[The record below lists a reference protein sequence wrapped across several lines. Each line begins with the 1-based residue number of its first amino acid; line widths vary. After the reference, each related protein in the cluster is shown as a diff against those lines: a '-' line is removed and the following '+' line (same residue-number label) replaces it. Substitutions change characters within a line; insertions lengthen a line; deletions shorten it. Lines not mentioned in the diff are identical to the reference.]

1 MMKLKDK
8 VVLITGGG
16 SGIGA
21 AVARRFAEEGARV
34 AIADV
39 VPQGAEGV
47 KDEVIKKGGKAI
59 FCQVDV
65 RKRDEVHGMIDQ
77 VVQEFGSLDI
87 LINNAGVTRDNLC
100 ARMSEEEWDFVVD
113 VSLKGTFLCSQA
125 AYRPMRKQKY
135 GRIVNTASVVVRGN
149 MGQVNYSSSKAGI
162 IGLTR
167 TLALEYARSNITV
180 NCIAPGFIDTPMTAA
195 GMTDKV
201 KELALERIPLAR
213 MGTPEEVANVHL
225 FLASDDAGYIT
236 GQVIFLDGGVSIGI

>member
-1 MMKLKDK
+1 MRLKEK
-8 VVLITGGG
+8 VALVTGGG

-21 AVARRFAEEGARV
+21 AVAQRFAAEGALIAV
-34 AIADV
+34 ADV

-47 KDEVIKKGGKAI
+47 IAEITKKGGKAI
-59 FCQVDV
+59 FAQVDV
-65 RKRDEVHGMIDQ
+65 RKKDEVHGMIEQ
-77 VVQEFGSLDI
+77 VMKEFGRLDI

-113 VSLKGTFLCSQA
+113 VSLKGTFLCAQA

-135 GRIVNTASVVVRGN
+135 GRIINTASVVVRGN
-149 MGQVNYSSSKAGI
+149 MGQVNYSASKSGI

-180 NCIAPGFIDTPMTAA
+180 NCLAPGFIDTPMTAA

-201 KELALERIPLAR
+201 KELALGLVPLAR
-213 MGTPEEVANVHL
+213 MGTPAEVANLHL
-225 FLASDDAGYIT
+225 FLASDEASYIT
-236 GQVIFLDGGVSIGI
+236 GQVIFIDGGVSIGI

>member
-1 MMKLKDK
+1 MKLKDK
-8 VVLITGGG
+8 VALITGGG

-39 VPQGAEGV
+39 VPQGAEEV
-47 KDEVIKKGGKAI
+47 RDEIIKKGGKSI

-77 VVQEFGSLDI
+77 VVQEFERLDI

-125 AYRPMRKQKY
+125 VYRPMRKQKY

-162 IGLTR
+162 VGLTR
-167 TLALEYARSNITV
+167 TLALEYARSNITG
-180 NCIAPGFIDTPMTAA
+180 NCIAPGFIDTPITAA

>member
-1 MMKLKDK
+1 MRLKEK
-8 VVLITGGG
+8 VALITGGG

-21 AVARRFAEEGARV
+21 AVAKRFAAEGALV

-39 VPQGAEGV
+39 VPQGGKEV
-47 KDEVIKKGGKAI
+47 MDEINTKGGRAI
-59 FCQVDV
+59 FSQVDV
-65 RKRDEVHGMIDQ
+65 RKRDEVQGMIDQ
-77 VVQEFGSLDI
+77 VVKEFGRLDI
-87 LINNAGVTRDNLC
+87 LINNAGITRDNLC
-100 ARMSEEEWDFVVD
+100 ARMSEEEWDFVMD
-113 VSLKGTFLCSQA
+113 VNLKGTFLCSQA

-180 NCIAPGFIDTPMTAA
+180 NSIAPGFIDTPMTAA
-195 GMTDKV
+195 AMTDKV

-213 MGTPEEVANVHL
+213 MGTPEEVADLHL
-225 FLASDDAGYIT
+225 FLASDEAGYIT
-236 GQVIFLDGGVSIGI
+236 GQVIFLDGGASIGI

>member
-1 MMKLKDK
+1 MRLQDK
-8 VVLITGGG
+8 VALVTGGG

-21 AVARRFAEEGARV
+21 AVAKRFAVEGASI
-34 AIADV
+34 AIVDIA
-39 VPQGAEGV
+39 PQGATDVRDEITAQGGRAV
-47 KDEVIKKGGKAI
+47 FFQADVRKKDEVGAM
-59 FCQVDV
+59 V
-65 RKRDEVHGMIDQ
+65 DQ
-77 VVQEFGSLDI
+77 VVGEYGRLDI

-162 IGLTR
+162 VGLTR
-167 TLALEYARSNITV
+167 TLALEFARSNITV
-180 NCIAPGFIDTPMTAA
+180 NCIAPGFINTPMTAA

-201 KELALERIPLAR
+201 KELALEKIPLHR
-213 MGTPEEVANVHL
+213 MGTPEEVADLHL
-225 FLASDDAGYIT
+225 FLAGDEAGYIT
-236 GQVIFLDGGVSIGI
+236 GQVVFLDGGASIGI

>member
-1 MMKLKDK
+1 MRLKEK
-8 VVLITGGG
+8 VALVTGGG

-21 AVARRFAEEGARV
+21 AVAQRFAAEGALI

-47 KDEVIKKGGKAI
+47 MAEITKKGGKAI
-59 FCQVDV
+59 FSQVDV
-65 RKRDEVHGMIDQ
+65 RKRDEVHGMIEQ
-77 VVQEFGSLDI
+77 VVKEFGRLDI

-100 ARMSEEEWDFVVD
+100 ARMSEEEWDFVVG

-135 GRIVNTASVVVRGN
+135 GRIINTASVVVRGN
-149 MGQVNYSSSKAGI
+149 MGQVNYSASKAGI

-180 NCIAPGFIDTPMTAA
+180 NCLAPGFIDTPMTAA

-201 KELALERIPLAR
+201 KEVALGLVPLAR
-213 MGTPEEVANVHL
+213 MGTPKEVANLHL
-225 FLASDDAGYIT
+225 FLASDEASYIT
-236 GQVIFLDGGVSIGI
+236 GQVIFIDGGVSIGI

>member
-1 MMKLKDK
+1 MKLKDK
-8 VVLITGGG
+8 VALITGGG

-39 VPQGAEGV
+39 VPQGAEEV
-47 KDEVIKKGGKAI
+47 RDEIIKKGGKSI

-77 VVQEFGSLDI
+77 VVQEFERLDI

-125 AYRPMRKQKY
+125 VYRPMRKQKY

-162 IGLTR
+162 VGLTR